1 MMWLPWGLKPDLLVL
16 KTWKK
21 KKKKKEN
28 KSLSEIAATNLKESL
43 NVY

>member
-21 KKKKKEN
+21 KEKKEN

>member
-21 KKKKKEN
+21 EKKKKEN